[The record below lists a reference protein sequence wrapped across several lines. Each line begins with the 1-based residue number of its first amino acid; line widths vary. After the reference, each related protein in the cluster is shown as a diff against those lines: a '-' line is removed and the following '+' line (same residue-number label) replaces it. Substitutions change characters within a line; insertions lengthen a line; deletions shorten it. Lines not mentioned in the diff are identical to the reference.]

1 MNFIAQLLVILM
13 FALICGS
20 ISAKLNLPL
29 VLGEL
34 LAGLIIGPAFL
45 NLVSTNDFLEV
56 CSELGVV
63 ILMFLAGLESKLSS
77 LKKVLKPSVLVAVIG
92 LVIPIIVAG
101 VTGLV
106 FGFSK
111 PASIFLGVTFAATSV
126 SISVEVLKELNKL
139 QSKEGATILGA
150 AVVDDVLAVIT
161 LSFISNF
168 GGQPFRITL
177 LKQVGG
183 LTLILA
189 VSWLIVP
196 LVIDFSAKLP
206 MPNAKSLMAL
216 IICFGMSYLA
226 EISGLSAVIGSFFAG
241 LAIGQTKYKKAIFEP
256 INFSGELIFIP
267 IFFASIGLKMN
278 IKELFA
284 NFGLFI
290 ALTLGGIFSKLLG
303 AGLGAKI
310 AGFNWSSALM
320 VGAGMVSRGEMAL
333 IIAKLG
339 LKNHLFSID
348 SYSAIVGAI
357 IVTTIIAPLI
367 LKRTA

>member
-1 MNFIAQLLVILM
+1 
-13 FALICGS
+13 
-20 ISAKLNLPL
+20 
-29 VLGEL
+29 
-34 LAGLIIGPAFL
+34 
-45 NLVSTNDFLEV
+45 
-56 CSELGVV
+56 
-63 ILMFLAGLESKLSS
+63 
-77 LKKVLKPSVLVAVIG
+77 
-92 LVIPIIVAG
+92 
-101 VTGLV
+101 
-106 FGFSK
+106 
-111 PASIFLGVTFAATSV
+111 
-126 SISVEVLKELNKL
+126 
-139 QSKEGATILGA
+139 
-150 AVVDDVLAVIT
+150 
-161 LSFISNF
+161 
-168 GGQPFRITL
+168 
-177 LKQVGG
+177 
-183 LTLILA
+183 
-189 VSWLIVP
+189 
-196 LVIDFSAKLP
+196 